1 MPPEINLLSLN
12 VIFFQTEPEI
22 LHQYPVFFPCQRNLP
37 LTLRNLQY
45 ERIVPFHIPDLP
57 AKCQIAVIL
66 LSQIY
71 DYIVVYLHKSIFDTL
86 YEIAVSLCCCAHF
99 NHPFVFIIIY
109 PFFTATTNMR
119 TALRFARPLCK
130 RYWLPNTAFFT
141 VPGLCCLSP
150 APFLLPPAQR
160 PARYFLSCPYQ
171 AGHLTPPA
179 GRSFPLIPVPLETL

>member
-1 MPPEINLLSLN
+1 MPPKINLLSLDI
-12 VIFFQTEPEI
+12 IFFQTKPTI
-22 LHQYPVFFPCQRNLP
+22 LHQYPVFLRCQRYISLA
-37 LTLRNLQY
+37 LCHIQY
-45 ERIVPFHIPDLP
+45 EWIIPLHIPDLP

-66 LSQIY
+66 LPQIY

-86 YEIAVSLCCCAHF
+86 YEIAVSLCCCVHF
-99 NHPFVFIIIY
+99 YHPFVFIIIY

-119 TALRFARPLCK
+119 TALRFARPLC
-130 RYWLPNTAFFT
+130 RRHWFPNTAFFT
-141 VPGLCCLSP
+141 VPGLYFLSP

-179 GRSFPLIPVPLETL
+179 GQSFPLTPAPLETL